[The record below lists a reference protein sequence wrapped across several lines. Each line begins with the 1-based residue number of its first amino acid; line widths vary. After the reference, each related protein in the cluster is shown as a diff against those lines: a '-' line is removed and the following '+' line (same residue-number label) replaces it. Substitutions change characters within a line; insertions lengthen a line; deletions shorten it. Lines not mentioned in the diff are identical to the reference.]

1 MPLSKRDTEF
11 RLPRITYIDYKQLEM
26 DRVLIAFLAR
36 LTHNGLSSRLNRKG
50 LLRVDQFVDEAIEH
64 PEWFQDFQLDR
75 ELVGRWI
82 ETHLM
87 DVVNRGKPD
96 QTIAS
101 PRPLHGFTYKFRNP
115 RHSRDYGAAQQLYEM
130 LHHARNGIGR
140 AALEHLHNFFF
151 EGHDKLTGKAGGG
164 TELDVETQFLLRFLD
179 QVKDAPENTVE
190 RESFPPL
197 CTGNAELMAEDIQRL
212 LYYRSR
218 IPRSVMVDYL
228 KVLLSFHLA
237 LNQLRMMKMLPDW
250 VARQSA
256 DPLCAPGK
264 CPMQPRDNNEPFGDC
279 NYQVGLLIDMAQDA
293 DGAMARLSERSA
305 QAHYRRAS
313 RFIEASFT
321 IRKLDEFAKD
331 LVRRGKISKSERG
344 YFTVPELV
352 AFLDKPYAESRRNF
366 FEQRISGLIEDS
378 HGDAIDLDPE
388 LQAAIDLQLDELGT
402 YIEMLVSTRGKFHR
416 RYLLQC
422 LDSMLMKNRDGALIA
437 QARTKGA
444 PRRFVMDSRM
454 LEVLLQI
461 AVLRPGSQS
470 GFVTSELRVD
480 DLMGW
485 LRERYGIF
493 IDHLPQGDGFGD
505 PSINDLRAL
514 RHNRQA
520 FLSRLREIGFYRDLS
535 DAYITQTVT
544 PRYEIREEAL

>member
-11 RLPRITYIDYKQLEM
+11 RLPRITYLDYKQLEM
-26 DRVLIAFLAR
+26 DRVLTAFLAR
-36 LTHNGLSSRLNRKG
+36 LTHNGLSSRLTRKG
-50 LLRVDQFVDEAIEH
+50 LLRVEQFVEEAMDH
-64 PEWFQDFQLDR
+64 PEWFQGFDLDR
-75 ELVGRWI
+75 DLVGRWI

-96 QTIAS
+96 QAIAA

-115 RHSRDYGAAQQLYEM
+115 RYSRDYGAAQQLYEM

-140 AALEHLHNFFF
+140 AALEHMHAFFF
-151 EGHDKLTGKAGGG
+151 EGHDKLTGKAG
-164 TELDVETQFLLRFLD
+164 EAADLDVETQALLRFLD
-179 QVKDAPENTVE
+179 QVKDAPENAVE

-228 KVLLSFHLA
+228 KALLSFHLA
-237 LNQLRMMKMLPDW
+237 SNQLRIMKMLPDW
-250 VARQSA
+250 VARKSA

-264 CPMQPRDNNEPFGDC
+264 CPMRPRENSEPFGDC
-279 NYQVGLLIDMAQDA
+279 HYKIGLLIDMTQGA
-293 DGAMARLSERSA
+293 DSGMTRLSERSA

-313 RFIEASFT
+313 RFIKASFT
-321 IRKLDEFAKD
+321 VRKLDEFAID
-331 LVRRGKISKSERG
+331 LVRRGKISKPERG

-352 AFLDKPYAESRRNF
+352 GFLDKPYAEAHRIF
-366 FEQRISGLIEDS
+366 FGQRVSGLIADS
-378 HGDAIDLDPE
+378 HGNSTELDPE
-388 LQAAIDLQLDELGT
+388 LQAAIDLQLDELET
-402 YIEMLVSTRGKFHR
+402 YIEMLVGTRGRYHR

-422 LDSMLMKNRDGALIA
+422 LDSLLMKNREGALVA

-461 AVLRPGSQS
+461 AVLRPSQQG

-480 DLMGW
+480 ELMAW
-485 LRERYGIF
+485 LRERYGIY
-493 IDHLPQGDGFGD
+493 IDRLPRGDGFSE
-505 PSINDLRAL
+505 PSIDDLRAL
-514 RHNRQA
+514 RQNRQA

-535 DAYITQTVT
+535 DAYVTQTVT
-544 PRYEIREEAL
+544 PRYEILEEP